1 MNYGRSMEM
10 REAWPDTLDEDIY
23 INSDLNL
30 LTKLTI
36 SNRGTEFKDILLQ
49 KISQMIMKIVPIS
62 MRIVISN
69 VMKQGI
75 PMWCEYDE
83 KSMESETRTIS
94 ESPNGGKAIVEQI
107 LAPQERNKSKRAG
120 LWESQFKLRVEKLTI
135 WVNSFE
141 IIKIITEFPGLSIP
155 PE

>member
-10 REAWPDTLDEDIY
+10 REAWPDTLDEDTY
-23 INSDLNL
+23 INSNLNP

-36 SNRGTEFKDILLQ
+36 SSRSTEFKDILPQ
-49 KISQMIMKIVPIS
+49 KISQMIMKIVPIC

-69 VMKQGI
+69 TMKQGI
-75 PMWCEYDE
+75 PLWIWWKVDGIWD
-83 KSMESETRTIS
+83 KNNFR
-94 ESPNGGKAIVEQI
+94 IVEQI
-107 LAPQERNKSKRAG
+107 LPSEEINKSKRAE
-120 LWESQFKLRVEKLTI
+120 LWESQFGIRVEKLTI
-135 WVNSFE
+135 WGNSFE

>member
-1 MNYGRSMEM
+1 
-10 REAWPDTLDEDIY
+10 
-23 INSDLNL
+23 
-30 LTKLTI
+30 
-36 SNRGTEFKDILLQ
+36 
-49 KISQMIMKIVPIS
+49 
-62 MRIVISN
+62 
-69 VMKQGI
+69 MKQGI

-107 LAPQERNKSKRAG
+107 LAPQERNKSKWAG
-120 LWESQFKLRVEKLTI
+120 LWESQFKIRVEKLTI